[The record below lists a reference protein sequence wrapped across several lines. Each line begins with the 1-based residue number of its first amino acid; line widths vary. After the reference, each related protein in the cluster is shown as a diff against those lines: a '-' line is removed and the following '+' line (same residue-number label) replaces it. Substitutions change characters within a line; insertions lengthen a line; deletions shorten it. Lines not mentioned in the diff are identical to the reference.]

1 MHELAL
7 ADSLFKQINGIIE
20 KENVSELLSVT
31 VSMGALSGVEKEVFE
46 FAFSVTAEGTPL
58 EKAKLIIE
66 LVPVALKCGDCGR
79 KTTVKLPLIRCAE
92 CNSKNVEIVDGK
104 DFTLKSLEVK

>member
-7 ADSLFKQINGIIE
+7 ADSLVKQINGIIE

-46 FAFSVTAEGTPL
+46 FAFSVTVEATPL
-58 EKAKLIIE
+58 EKAKLIVEI
-66 LVPVALKCGDCGR
+66 VPVTLRCADCA
-79 KTTVKLPLIRCAE
+79 KTSVVKLPLIRCAE